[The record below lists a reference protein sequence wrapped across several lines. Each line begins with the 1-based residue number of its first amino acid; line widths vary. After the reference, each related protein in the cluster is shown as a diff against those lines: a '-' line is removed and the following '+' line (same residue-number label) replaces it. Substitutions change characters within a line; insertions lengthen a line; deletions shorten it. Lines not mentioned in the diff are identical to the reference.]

1 MTYQTSNKLSVA
13 NDKLS
18 DKRQEGVTLMLAVLI
33 LAAIMA
39 IALSLSAITFVE
51 IRSSGDLLRTE
62 PTFYAADAV
71 AEEALYKVKRNVPDN
86 QLSYS
91 GSLNGVSLDDP
102 SPSES
107 ATSTPILQV
116 AVSTS
121 NNSFDNTKNHYLLYN
136 ALCPQC
142 SASGYGRLKIT
153 YLPTGNTS
161 DVLHAYLCEF
171 DPTKTID
178 PTGSTSG
185 AYLTLPCSDK
195 TDTQSGYWKVI
206 DNTLI
211 SGDTRDTALGSP
223 WPAINPNLQQ
233 ELILYNTGTH
243 DIYVEIDAYADDGST
258 PKGLPLVGQTA
269 VDINASSAGVIR
281 KIRTLIPNANPAV
294 SNIHT
299 VTISSGVAAK
309 GTAASLDLNFFS
321 LGNVPAT
328 GVQFDVL
335 YNTSDITSVDSVITP
350 GPVMTAASKTGS
362 CNTLSPGHARC
373 LIFGF
378 NTNPLTT
385 GVLGS
390 LTFNVSGGAAAG
402 STPILFN
409 GSLNGNTA
417 ASPLATDASGN
428 SIPLNAVDNTLTIS
442 P

>member
-1 MTYQTSNKLSVA
+1 
-13 NDKLS
+13 
-18 DKRQEGVTLMLAVLI
+18 MLAVLI

-62 PTFYAADAV
+62 PAFYAADAV

-116 AVSTS
+116 VVNTS

-223 WPAINPNLQQ
+223 WPTINPNLQQ

-243 DIYVEIDAYADDGST
+243 DIYVEIDAYADDGVT

-269 VDINASSAGVIR
+269 VDINANSAGVIR
-281 KIRTLIPNANPAV
+281 KIRTLIPNSNPAV
-294 SNIHT
+294 GNIHT
-299 VTISSGVAAK
+299 VTISSGVATK
-309 GTAASLDLNFFS
+309 GTAVSLNLNFFS
-321 LGNVPAT
+321 LGAVPAT

-335 YNTSDITSVDSVITP
+335 YNTSDITSIDSVITP
-350 GPVMTAASKTGS
+350 GPIMTSASKTGS
-362 CNTLSPGHARC
+362 CNILTPGHARC

-409 GSLNGNTA
+409 GSLNGNNA
-417 ASPLATDASGN
+417 AAPLATDASGN